1 MPGLR
6 GLTTIAWWL
15 STCWN
20 CQRQHQAYDS
30 RFERRQH
37 QSSFLEPW
45 PLMIMRLLNNS
56 DDVVDDDD
64 DWKSVIMR
72 MVTTGLAIFFQTN
85 YSSLNPVTPSYK
97 SPSLSTLDKLFWF
110 SSNMKFWRC
119 LKVWLWFNL
128 LIRAHLSGAMRN
140 FKCTSFLLL
149 LGCKGEN
156 DQEDEKQL
164 FKSKII
170 LNFTSF
176 SVFGSCQLQDLVK
189 NNNVEKTWDDV
200 YSELET
206 WNLHKNWAS
215 SNDWEKL
222 WDKLK
227 KTFRLN
233 ITGMPFQYF

>member
-1 MPGLR
+1 MPVLR
-6 GLTTIAWWL
+6 GLTTTAWWL

-97 SPSLSTLDKLFWF
+97 SPSLSTLDKRFWS
-110 SSNMKFWRC
+110 SSNMKFWKYDFDLTRWSGLIFQEQC
-119 LKVWLWFNL
+119 VISSAPHFFFYWVAREKMIKRMKNNFSNLK
-128 LIRAHLSGAMRN
+128 
-140 FKCTSFLLL
+140 
-149 LGCKGEN
+149 
-156 DQEDEKQL
+156 
-164 FKSKII
+164 
-170 LNFTSF
+170 SF
-176 SVFGSCQLQDLVK
+176 SILPRFLSSVAA
-189 NNNVEKTWDDV
+189 NYKTWWKTMMLRK
-200 YSELET
+200 LET
-206 WNLHKNWAS
+206 TVMAS
-215 SNDWEKL
+215 R
-222 WDKLK
+222 
-227 KTFRLN
+227 RLE
-233 ITGMPFQYF
+233 IYIRTGPVQMTERNCETN

>member
-1 MPGLR
+1 MPGLK
-6 GLTTIAWWL
+6 GLTTTAWWL

-56 DDVVDDDD
+56 DDVVVDDD

-97 SPSLSTLDKLFWF
+97 SPSLSTLDKRFWS

-140 FKCTSFLLL
+140 FKCTSFLLYI
-149 LGCKGEN
+149 G
-156 DQEDEKQL
+156 
-164 FKSKII
+164 
-170 LNFTSF
+170 
-176 SVFGSCQLQDLVK
+176 LQGRK
-189 NNNVEKTWDDV
+189 WSRGWKT
-200 YSELET
+200 
-206 WNLHKNWAS
+206 
-215 SNDWEKL
+215 
-222 WDKLK
+222 
-227 KTFRLN
+227 TFQ
-233 ITGMPFQYF
+233 I